1 MRDLDLSPHL
11 RMSYKRQRGPL
22 QRVGPPIIQFQPQL
36 PLQPHE
42 PVICQ
47 GFTWHHK
54 KPENAPDMVYEDLPP
69 GHPSDRVDDAM
80 DPLEIFEKFLPD
92 DDLHPVVGHTNVKA
106 EELRQGIGPGNRGSK
121 TYSNTNLTELKAFIG
136 CLIMA
141 G

>member
-1 MRDLDLSPHL
+1 
-11 RMSYKRQRGPL
+11 
-22 QRVGPPIIQFQPQL
+22 
-36 PLQPHE
+36 
-42 PVICQ
+42 
-47 GFTWHHK
+47 
-54 KPENAPDMVYEDLPP
+54 
-69 GHPSDRVDDAM
+69 M

-92 DDLHPVVGHTNVKA
+92 DDLQPVVGHTNVKA